1 MPFRRNRKSASTG
14 PNPGLTPIDDI
25 HEGGSMLSEFEPDRT
40 TGRLPAQDDD
50 SSAATAKRRPA
61 AKNKKSKR

>member
-25 HEGGSMLSEFEPDRT
+25 HEGGSMLSEFETDRT
-40 TGRLPAQDDD
+40 TGRLLAQDDET
-50 SSAATAKRRPA
+50 SAATAKRRRPA
-61 AKNKKSKR
+61 KTKNSKR

>member
-40 TGRLPAQDDD
+40 TGLLPAQDDET
-50 SSAATAKRRPA
+50 SAATAKRRRPA
-61 AKNKKSKR
+61 KTKNSKR